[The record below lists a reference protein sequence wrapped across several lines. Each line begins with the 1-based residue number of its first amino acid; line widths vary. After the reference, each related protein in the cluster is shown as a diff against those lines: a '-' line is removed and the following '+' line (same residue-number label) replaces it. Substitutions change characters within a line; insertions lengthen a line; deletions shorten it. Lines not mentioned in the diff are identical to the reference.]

1 MNDLE
6 RIYIDTNVLIY
17 WLFPSHPATAQPS
30 AAFMQDVEL
39 SGKYYGIISDFTL
52 NEMIKVIRNVPVAE
66 NKISVTSWKY
76 EISFALKKIYA
87 LKNNNFTVI
96 TGSEDEVNFENN
108 MNFGEISIEAT
119 QLMIDNPG
127 TTKINAKGV
136 AIHDGLHAADS
147 LHAVLAKRMDCS
159 RIATFDNDFDEISY
173 YIPRMNV
180 KEMYSI

>member
-1 MNDLE
+1 ME

-17 WLFPSHPATAQPS
+17 WLSPKNIGITKS
-30 AAFMQDVEL
+30 AVAFMQDVEL
-39 SGKYYGIISDFTL
+39 SGKYHGIISDFTL
-52 NEMIKVIRNVPVAE
+52 NEMINVIRKTLVKK
-66 NKISVTSWKY
+66 NKINRSTWK
-76 EISFALKKIYA
+76 STVNFALKKIYA
-87 LKNNNFTVI
+87 LENNNFTVI

-108 MNFGEISIEAT
+108 MNFGAVSIEAT

-136 AIHDGLHAADS
+136 TIHDGLNATDS
-147 LHAVLAKRMDCS
+147 LHAVLAKRMACS

-173 YIPRMNV
+173 YMPRMNV